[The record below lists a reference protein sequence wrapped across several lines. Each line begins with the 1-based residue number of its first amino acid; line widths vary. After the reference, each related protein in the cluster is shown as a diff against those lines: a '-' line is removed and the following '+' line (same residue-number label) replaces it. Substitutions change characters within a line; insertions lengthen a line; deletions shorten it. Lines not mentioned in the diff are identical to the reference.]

1 MTQHLTLFTQRGL
14 AKLIQ
19 KAGGARIGETKLGQ
33 VVQTPAD
40 NNSLDEI
47 ILDAQNKG
55 VRFVIIGIGEDIG
68 PRANL
73 GRGGAADAYESGIA
87 HFINMQSNRF
97 FTGNQCLIL
106 GQIIT
111 DDLQNELE
119 QNISHLRKQV
129 EQLDERVI
137 KILTPIIAAGLEPI
151 IIGGGHNNAYGLLM
165 ASKAAKNTPI
175 AAVNLDPHCDFRLR
189 EGRHSG
195 NGFSYAAAE
204 GALNYYHVLGLHE
217 HKNTEASL
225 EQLTAFG
232 GHWHSLQQIW
242 LRREITL
249 EKALYN
255 IKKSLNNTQ
264 KPVAL
269 ELDLDAIINMPSS
282 ASTVAGIP
290 LIDAIHYV
298 HDIAKHCQCTYL
310 HLAEAAPSCH
320 PSGLDAG
327 SRMIGQSI
335 SELML
340 TYMQARLNNTLR
352 YN

>member
-1 MTQHLTLFTQRGL
+1 MTQQHL
-14 AKLIQ
+14 AKLFQ
-19 KAGGARIGETKLGQ
+19 KVGGARIGETKLGQ
-33 VVQTPAD
+33 TAHTPEP
-40 NNSLDEI
+40 NHSLEA
-47 ILDAQNKG
+47 ILNKAKNKG
-55 VRFVIIGIGEDIG
+55 VRFVILGIEEDIG

-73 GRGGAADAYESGIA
+73 GRGGATYAYESGIS
-87 HFINMQSNRF
+87 HFLNMQSNRF
-97 FTGNQCLIL
+97 FSGHECLIL

-111 DDLQNELE
+111 NDLQTEFNQNLSELRE
-119 QNISHLRKQV
+119 HV

-137 KILTPIIAAGLEPI
+137 NVLTPIIAAGLEPI
-151 IIGGGHNNAYGLLM
+151 VIGGGHNNAYGLLM
-165 ASKAAKNTPI
+165 ATKAAKQTPV
-175 AAVNLDPHCDFRLR
+175 AAVNLDPHSDFRLR

-242 LRREITL
+242 LRREISL
-249 EKALYN
+249 EKALFD
-255 IKKSLNNTQ
+255 IKQALNQTQ
-264 KPVAL
+264 SPIAL

-282 ASTVAGIP
+282 ASTAAGIS
-290 LIDAIHYV
+290 LIDALHYV
-298 HDIAKHCQCTYL
+298 HDIAKHCPCAYL

-320 PSGLDAG
+320 PAGMDAG
-327 SRMIGQSI
+327 LRVTGQSI

-340 TYMQARLNNTLR
+340 TYIHARLHAL
-352 YN
+352 